1 MTLSVE
7 RRGDA
12 ETAENIAVDLCVPGG
27 CLADR
32 YLFSGFGGAI
42 GVTVMRLFNFRKLFS
57 PTPRTFMISST
68 FLNPPFFWRYWMM
81 RSAVF
86 GPIPG
91 SVAICAAEAVLRLMM
106 SLDVVETASL
116 PGLAAFCASTGDE
129 MPSAS
134 TAISR
139 NGKRFIVS
147 S

>member
-1 MTLSVE
+1 
-7 RRGDA
+7 
-12 ETAENIAVDLCVPGG
+12 
-27 CLADR
+27 
-32 YLFSGFGGAI
+32 
-42 GVTVMRLFNFRKLFS
+42 
-57 PTPRTFMISST
+57 MISST

-106 SLDVVETASL
+106 SLEVDETTSL
-116 PGLAAFCASTGDE
+116 AGLAAFCARTGDE
-129 MPSAS
+129 PATAS
-134 TAISR
+134 TATST